1 MSAIVCTLFEG
12 AYHYGVGALANSLY
26 AAGYRGSMWVGY
38 RGALP
43 PWARGAGQGR
53 GCWEVPV
60 ASDFKLHFVEMP
72 AGRHLTNQKPEFMLR
87 LWDEHC
93 PEADALFYFDPDI
106 TNRGP
111 WRFYEEWVSHGVA
124 LCEDVYPVFPADH
137 PWRAA
142 WREFAE
148 RNGHPVRRELG
159 RQYSAGFVGLHRRYG
174 RPLLTVW
181 QHLLEC
187 CMAEG
192 WVDPNLIRSESVSPY
207 LYDDQQVLNL
217 ALMVYTGPM
226 STVGGEGMD
235 FGRPGK
241 IMSHAAHAASNGK
254 PWGKRAITQAL
265 LGVPPSPAD
274 KLYWQHTRQPIQL
287 YSRPRYLWR
296 KAALR
301 AAAAIGRFVKRS
313 PASN

>member
-60 ASDFKLHFVEMP
+60 
-72 AGRHLTNQKPEFMLR
+72 
-87 LWDEHC
+87 
-93 PEADALFYFDPDI
+93 DALFYFDPDI

-148 RNGHPVRRELG
+148 RNG
-159 RQYSAGFVGLHRRYG
+159 
-174 RPLLTVW
+174 
-181 QHLLEC
+181 
-187 CMAEG
+187 
-192 WVDPNLIRSESVSPY
+192 
-207 LYDDQQVLNL
+207 
-217 ALMVYTGPM
+217 
-226 STVGGEGMD
+226 
-235 FGRPGK
+235 
-241 IMSHAAHAASNGK
+241 
-254 PWGKRAITQAL
+254 
-265 LGVPPSPAD
+265 
-274 KLYWQHTRQPIQL
+274 
-287 YSRPRYLWR
+287 
-296 KAALR
+296 
-301 AAAAIGRFVKRS
+301 
-313 PASN
+313 